1 MKKGFTLIELLVVV
15 LIIGILAAIA
25 LPQYQKAVEKAR
37 AMQAL
42 ALLKSIGQ
50 ATQVYYLANNAM
62 PNTFSELDVQL
73 PADYTGDE
81 VFYNGSLQDARSNGK
96 WSIVMENNPDEGG
109 SQSIHMGQLRG
120 DYAGAGFSFWINN
133 HGSMKGGHLYCSE
146 NIRTFV
152 KEAGA
157 FCVKLFNGRQI
168 HGAGL
173 RVYEM
178 P

>member
-25 LPQYQKAVEKAR
+25 LPSYQKAVEKAR

-50 ATQVYYLANNAM
+50 ATQVYYLANNTM

-73 PADYTGDE
+73 PAEYTGDE
-81 VFYNGSLQDARSNGK
+81 VFYGSSLQDARSNGK
-96 WSIVMENNPDEGG
+96 WGIVMENDPQEGG
-109 SQSIHMGQLRG
+109 SQSIHIGQLRG
-120 DYAGAGFSFWINN
+120 DYAGGGFSFWINN
-133 HGSMKGGHLYCSE
+133 HNNMKEGHLYCIE
-146 NIRTFV
+146 KIGTFG
-152 KEAGA
+152 KEDGA

-168 HGAGL
+168 HNAGL